1 MSTTPTIP
9 SPQAPAV
16 VLPTGAIA
24 REWFV
29 FLSALL
35 TVVREQE
42 ARIAALEAK

>member
-1 MSTTPTIP
+1 MSTTPPIP
-9 SPQAPAV
+9 NAQALA
-16 VLPTGAIA
+16 TTSSGALA

-35 TVVREQE
+35 AVVREQE

>member
-1 MSTTPTIP
+1 MSTAPQIP
-9 SPQAPAV
+9 NAQALATSSSGT
-16 VLPTGAIA
+16 LA

-35 TVVREQE
+35 AAVREQE